1 MQDWKSGKFLPIRR
15 KLLMGSAKRL
25 DKHAPKR
32 LGAKLLK
39 IRESFGDSQAAF
51 LKRLGNPESVLQ
63 TSISAYEKGKR
74 EPPLLILLKY
84 ARLANASTDIL
95 IDDQMDLPEIYVNK
109 IKKQN

>member
-1 MQDWKSGKFLPIRR
+1 
-15 KLLMGSAKRL
+15 MGSSKRL

-32 LGAKLLK
+32 LGEKLLK

-51 LKRLGNPESVLQ
+51 LERLGNPEAILQ

-84 ARLANASTDIL
+84 AKLAKISTDVL
-95 IDDQMDLPEIYVNK
+95 IDDSLEITLR
-109 IKKQN
+109 IK

>member
-1 MQDWKSGKFLPIRR
+1 
-15 KLLMGSAKRL
+15 MGSSKRM

-32 LGAKLLK
+32 LGEKLLK

-51 LKRLGNPESVLQ
+51 LERLGNPESILQ

-84 ARLANASTDIL
+84 SRLANLSL
-95 IDDQMDLPEIYVNK
+95 EVLVDDELHLPSKNK
-109 IKKQN
+109 